1 MSRTDQADHATLM
14 EEVRV
19 VRRAGLLRL
28 RELSLPALAA
38 LAEARG
44 GPPARGRHPV
54 EALLREAV
62 SALGGGSLQSA
73 AEYTFG
79 LTPGTRDWAPADR
92 RSRAAQEYG
101 VSVERFRKHHEVVI
115 FGEVVDG
122 VLRAAQEPPGSPL
135 PVPAARPGEPRPGVR
150 RTGARTDVPPSHR
163 TLRVRVAGRHRAVV
177 LHVHCVSLLRD
188 VDAVVSPVN
197 THFVLPAAY
206 KSSVAAMLR
215 QAAAWLSPSGDVL
228 ADPVHDELVRWT
240 ADRGLDGRAARPG
253 TVAVTG
259 TGALADQGV
268 RLLLHAA
275 VAVPRRGT
283 NDYDVHPDDVTR
295 AVTQVF
301 ARLAEERPR
310 HRPPL
315 RSVALPLLGAGRG
328 GLAPGESLR
337 ALWAAVEAETARD
350 PRWAVHLVV
359 RDHDNADLVER
370 MLTGHVSPPPTA
382 LPRPGA
388 SR

>member
-122 VLRAAQEPPGSPL
+122 VLRAAQEPPGSL
-135 PVPAARPGEPRPGVR
+135 
-150 RTGARTDVPPSHR
+150 TGARRPARRAAPRRPAHR
-163 TLRVRVAGRHRAVV
+163 R
-177 LHVHCVSLLRD
+177 
-188 VDAVVSPVN
+188 P
-197 THFVLPAAY
+197 
-206 KSSVAAMLR
+206 
-215 QAAAWLSPSGDVL
+215 
-228 ADPVHDELVRWT
+228 
-240 ADRGLDGRAARPG
+240 DGRTAEPP
-253 TVAVTG
+253 
-259 TGALADQGV
+259 
-268 RLLLHAA
+268 HAA
-275 VAVPRRGT
+275 GP
-283 NDYDVHPDDVTR
+283 
-295 AVTQVF
+295 
-301 ARLAEERPR
+301 
-310 HRPPL
+310 
-315 RSVALPLLGAGRG
+315 G
-328 GLAPGESLR
+328 GGPA
-337 ALWAAVEAETARD
+337 TAR
-350 PRWAVHLVV
+350 WCC
-359 RDHDNADLVER
+359 
-370 MLTGHVSPPPTA
+370 TCTA
-382 LPRPGA
+382 
-388 SR
+388 

>member
-122 VLRAAQEPPGSPL
+122 VLRAAQEPPGSPYRC
-135 PVPAARPGEPRPGVR
+135 PPPGPAS
-150 RTGARTDVPPSHR
+150 GA
-163 TLRVRVAGRHRAVV
+163 
-177 LHVHCVSLLRD
+177 
-188 VDAVVSPVN
+188 
-197 THFVLPAAY
+197 PA
-206 KSSVAAMLR
+206 
-215 QAAAWLSPSGDVL
+215 SG
-228 ADPVHDELVRWT
+228 AP
-240 ADRGLDGRAARPG
+240 
-253 TVAVTG
+253 
-259 TGALADQGV
+259 
-268 RLLLHAA
+268 
-275 VAVPRRGT
+275 
-283 NDYDVHPDDVTR
+283 
-295 AVTQVF
+295 
-301 ARLAEERPR
+301 
-310 HRPPL
+310 
-315 RSVALPLLGAGRG
+315 
-328 GLAPGESLR
+328 APGRTYRR
-337 ALWAAVEAETARD
+337 ATARCGSGWRAGTA
-350 PRWAVHLVV
+350 RWCC
-359 RDHDNADLVER
+359 
-370 MLTGHVSPPPTA
+370 TCTA
-382 LPRPGA
+382 
-388 SR
+388 

>member
-1 MSRTDQADHATLM
+1 MSRTDQADHATLV

-28 RELSLPALAA
+28 RELRLPALQA
-38 LAEARG
+38 LAEARAG
-44 GPPARGRHPV
+44 EPARGRHPV
-54 EALLREAV
+54 EAMLREAV

-122 VLRAAQEPPGSPL
+122 LLGAAQEPAGLPL
-135 PVPAARPGEPRPGVR
+135 PVPAARPGDPRPGVR
-150 RTGARTDVPPSHR
+150 RRAARPDVPPSHR

-215 QAAAWLSPSGDVL
+215 QAAARLSPSGDVL

-259 TGALADQGV
+259 TGALAGQGV

-301 ARLAEERPR
+301 ACLAEERPR
-310 HRPPL
+310 HQPPL

-350 PRWAVHLVV
+350 PGWAVHLVV

-388 SR
+388 SW